1 MRVLRKFFNALLGL
15 VVGLILIPILPIA
28 CAVLLWNDSD

>member
-1 MRVLRKFFNALLGL
+1 MRILIKVLNALLGF
-15 VVGLILIPILPIA
+15 VVGLILIPVLPIA